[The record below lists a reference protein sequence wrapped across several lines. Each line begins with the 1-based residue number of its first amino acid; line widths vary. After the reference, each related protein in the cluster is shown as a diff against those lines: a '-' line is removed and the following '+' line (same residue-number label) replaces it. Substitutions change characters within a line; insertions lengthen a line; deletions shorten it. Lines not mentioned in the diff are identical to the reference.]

1 MPCYNRDPKRELIL
15 TNTHMAGLSR
25 YRKGRPETDFAR
37 ALKLADVILVFFF
50 GGGGGVL
57 VSRTVYEFERP
68 SPGHHELV
76 KPKAANP
83 KPLKPKSPNPKP

>member
-1 MPCYNRDPKRELIL
+1 M

-25 YRKGRPETDFAR
+25 YRKGRAETDFAR
-37 ALKLADVILVFFF
+37 ALKLADVILFL
-50 GGGGGVL
+50 GGGGVL

>member
-50 GGGGGVL
+50 GGGGRGPCFKDGL
-57 VSRTVYEFERP
+57 
-68 SPGHHELV
+68 
-76 KPKAANP
+76 
-83 KPLKPKSPNPKP
+83 